1 MNNRANRF
9 PVDGSS
15 ALRVD
20 VDRDSETRII
30 DFPSSYRRPRHAR
43 EEELVSDEHASATFG
58 HPLIRRAMD
67 SEMVDLLRH
76 GTCAGKP
83 MNKVTPLQAAGICLF
98 FFFSMLSTL
107 LFV

>member
-15 ALRVD
+15 ALRI
-20 VDRDSETRII
+20 DRDPETRII
-30 DFPSSYRRPRHAR
+30 DFPSNHRRPLHAR
-43 EEELVSDEHASATFG
+43 EEELLSEERTSASFD
-58 HPLIRRAMD
+58 HPLIRKAME
-67 SEMVDLLRH
+67 SEMIDSLRH

-83 MNKVTPLQAAGICLF
+83 MNKVTSLQAAGICLF